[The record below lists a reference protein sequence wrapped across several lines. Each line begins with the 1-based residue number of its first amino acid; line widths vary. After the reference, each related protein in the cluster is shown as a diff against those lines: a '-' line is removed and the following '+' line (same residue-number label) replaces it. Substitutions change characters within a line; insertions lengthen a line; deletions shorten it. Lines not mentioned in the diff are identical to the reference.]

1 MKRRNSLWPTAAV
14 LVLITVLQ
22 AGCGGL
28 LAPKPDLTR
37 YYLLASLSEMGR
49 HSGPEPSEPSTA
61 VPASVGLGPIR
72 LPGYL
77 DRERIV
83 VRASANRLELLDLSR
98 WAEPLEQSLY
108 RVMAE
113 NLSGLLGTNDIRL
126 FPFSGPAPEVK
137 LQIDIRRFEPS
148 EDYSATL
155 VACWFIKDGESNEV
169 LACRETRV
177 TKPARDRSIS
187 GAVGALSEA
196 LGELSVQVAAAVRSI
211 RHPGPA
217 TAAGS
222 GHDAH

>member
-1 MKRRNSLWPTAAV
+1 MKRRSLWPIPAV
-14 LVLITVLQ
+14 LVVIPMLQ

-37 YYLLASLSEMGR
+37 YYLLASLSEMGQR
-49 HSGPEPSEPSTA
+49 GGPEPSEPSTA
-61 VPASVGLGPIR
+61 VPISVGLGPIR

-108 RVMAE
+108 RVIAE
-113 NLSGLLGTNDIRL
+113 NLAGLLGTNDIRL

-137 LQIDIRRFEPS
+137 LQIDIRRFETS

-155 VACWFIKDGESNEV
+155 AACWFVKDGRSDEV

-187 GAVGALSEA
+187 GSVGALSEA
-196 LGELSVQVAAAVRSI
+196 LGELSVQMASAVRTI
-211 RHPGPA
+211 RQPGPA
-217 TAAGS
+217 AAAGS
-222 GHDAH
+222 APGVR